1 MVEQKGP
8 QILELEGLRGF
19 RASGDKI
26 GSYFPIIVGC
36 GEHRQRGDSG
46 FGGLTTKKVK
56 RVCVSE
62 DVDYVLGLA
71 NASIEK

>member
-1 MVEQKGP
+1 M
-8 QILELEGLRGF
+8 ELLKKFSEAVANCPVGFNDGLG
-19 RASGDKI
+19 
-26 GSYFPIIVGC
+26 V
-36 GEHRQRGDSG
+36 RQRGDSG